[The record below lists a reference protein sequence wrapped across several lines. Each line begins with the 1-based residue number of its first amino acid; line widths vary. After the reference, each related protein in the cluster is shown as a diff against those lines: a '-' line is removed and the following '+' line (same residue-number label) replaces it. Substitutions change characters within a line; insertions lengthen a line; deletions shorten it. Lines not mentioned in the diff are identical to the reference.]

1 MTATAM
7 ATDTGVQAIKKPF
20 NWGRVART
28 AFYIYCA
35 LVLIFLIAPLLV
47 IVPLSFN
54 AEPYFTFTPK
64 MLTLDPT
71 GWSLRWYEELRA
83 NPQWLESVKNSFI
96 VAVFSTFIATVL
108 GTMAAIGLSRPHMP
122 YRSVIMALVLSP
134 MIVPVIIV
142 AAGMSFVYG
151 SWGLAQTH
159 LGIILAHA
167 TLGAPFVVITMTA
180 TLAGFDRR
188 LVQASQSLGAAP
200 TTTFFQITLPLVAPG
215 LASGALFAF
224 ATSFDELVTV
234 LFLGGPDQTTI
245 PRQMWSGIREQI
257 SPAILAA
264 ATMLICVAATL
275 LLLIQLAQNQ
285 QKYYGGSKG

>member
-1 MTATAM
+1 MTAIASS
-7 ATDTGVQAIKKPF
+7 GQGEIAIQKPF
-20 NWGRVART
+20 DWGRVARVS
-28 AFYIYCA
+28 FYVYCT
-35 LVLIFLIAPLLV
+35 LVFVFLIAPLIV

-64 MLTLDPT
+64 MLSLDPT
-71 GWSLRWYEELRA
+71 GWSMRWYEELQR
-83 NPQWLESVKNSFI
+83 NPQWLDSVQNSFI
-96 VAVFSTFIATVL
+96 IAVFSTFIATVL
-108 GTMAAIGLSRPHMP
+108 GTMAAIGLSRANMP
-122 YRSVIMALVLSP
+122 YRGLIMALVLSP
-134 MIVPVIIV
+134 MIVPVIVV

-159 LGIILAHA
+159 LGLILAHA

-188 LVQASQSLGAAP
+188 LVQASQSLGASPA
-200 TTTFFQITLPLVAPG
+200 TTFFQVTLPLVAPG
-215 LASGALFAF
+215 LAAGALFAF
-224 ATSFDELVTV
+224 ATSFDEVVTV

-264 ATMLICVAATL
+264 ATLLICVAATL
-275 LLLIQLAQNQ
+275 LLLIQLVQNQ